1 MPVSLFLIPKG
12 EIMDIENMKAF
23 NKVAELKS
31 ISAAANEL
39 HHLQSNMS
47 NKIKNIE
54 KQFQTQLFFRH
65 SNGVELTKE
74 GEKIYQQFK
83 KMILLWE
90 ETIDII
96 NNEEETISI
105 GITQSSL
112 PMEFNTIIKK
122 FYQQFPNKKL
132 SIVSGSTSELIPKI
146 ANRELT
152 IAYVAELEKEN
163 LFQDSQIISQTLSW
177 DKLVF
182 AGNTAGKSVQK
193 ILAEERLYV
202 FSKQCYSYRA
212 LATLIN
218 DFNIPNVSISEI
230 NIPETLVEICNN
242 ELGIGIIPESIALNY
257 HFLNYETLPTEYAAL
272 RKTLIYHADH
282 TISNG
287 EKWLIEKS
295 KPAFKS

>member
-1 MPVSLFLIPKG
+1 
-12 EIMDIENMKAF
+12 MDIENMKAF

-112 PMEFNTIIKK
+112 PMEFNTIIKE
-122 FYQQFPNKKL
+122 FYQKFPNKKL

-212 LATLIN
+212 LAALIN
-218 DFNIPNVSISEI
+218 DINIPNVSISEI

-257 HFLNYETLPTEYAAL
+257 HFLNYETLPTEYASL

>member
-1 MPVSLFLIPKG
+1 
-12 EIMDIENMKAF
+12 MDIEKMKAF

-112 PMEFNTIIKK
+112 PMEFNTIIKE

-212 LATLIN
+212 LAALIN

-257 HFLNYETLPTEYAAL
+257 HFLNYETLPREYAAL

>member
-1 MPVSLFLIPKG
+1 
-12 EIMDIENMKAF
+12 MDIENMKAF

-105 GITQSSL
+105 GITQCSL

-242 ELGIGIIPESIALNY
+242 ELGVGIIPESIALNY

>member
-1 MPVSLFLIPKG
+1 
-12 EIMDIENMKAF
+12 MDIENMKAF

-65 SNGVELTKE
+65 SNGVEPTKE

-112 PMEFNTIIKK
+112 PMEFNTIIKE

-212 LATLIN
+212 LAALIN
-218 DFNIPNVSISEI
+218 DINIPNVSISEI

-242 ELGIGIIPESIALNY
+242 ELGVGIIPESIALNY

>member
-1 MPVSLFLIPKG
+1 
-12 EIMDIENMKAF
+12 MDIENMKAF

-112 PMEFNTIIKK
+112 PIEFNTIIKE

-212 LATLIN
+212 LAALIN

>member
-1 MPVSLFLIPKG
+1 
-12 EIMDIENMKAF
+12 MDIENMKAF

-112 PMEFNTIIKK
+112 PMEFNTIIKE

-212 LATLIN
+212 LAALIN

-257 HFLNYETLPTEYAAL
+257 HFLNYETLPTDYVAL

>member
-1 MPVSLFLIPKG
+1 
-12 EIMDIENMKAF
+12 MDIENMKAF

-90 ETIDII
+90 EMIDII

-112 PMEFNTIIKK
+112 PMEFNTIIKE

-212 LATLIN
+212 LAALIN
-218 DFNIPNVSISEI
+218 DINIPNVSISEI

-257 HFLNYETLPTEYAAL
+257 HFLNYETLPTEYASL

>member
-1 MPVSLFLIPKG
+1 
-12 EIMDIENMKAF
+12 MDIENMKAF

-90 ETIDII
+90 ETVDII

-105 GITQSSL
+105 GITQSSF
-112 PMEFNTIIKK
+112 PMEFNTIIKEV
-122 FYQQFPNKKL
+122 YQQFPNKKL

-230 NIPETLVEICNN
+230 NIPETLFEICNN
-242 ELGIGIIPESIALNY
+242 ELGVGIIPESIALNY

>member
-1 MPVSLFLIPKG
+1 
-12 EIMDIENMKAF
+12 MDIENMKAF

-31 ISAAANEL
+31 ISASANEL

>member
-1 MPVSLFLIPKG
+1 
-12 EIMDIENMKAF
+12 MDIENMKAF

-65 SNGVELTKE
+65 SNGVEPTKE

-105 GITQSSL
+105 GITHSSL
-112 PMEFNTIIKK
+112 PMEFNTIIKE

-212 LATLIN
+212 LAALIN
-218 DFNIPNVSISEI
+218 DINIPNVSISEI

-257 HFLNYETLPTEYAAL
+257 HFLNYETLPTEYASL